1 MAMMNKRSDMF
12 VGCMGLAP
20 EEKTSDVGVRLRK
33 LIAEPRL
40 GRLIAL

>member
-1 MAMMNKRSDMF
+1 MAMMNKRSDMS

-20 EEKTSDVGVRLRK
+20 GEKTSDIGVRLRK
-33 LIAEPRL
+33 LIAEPRM